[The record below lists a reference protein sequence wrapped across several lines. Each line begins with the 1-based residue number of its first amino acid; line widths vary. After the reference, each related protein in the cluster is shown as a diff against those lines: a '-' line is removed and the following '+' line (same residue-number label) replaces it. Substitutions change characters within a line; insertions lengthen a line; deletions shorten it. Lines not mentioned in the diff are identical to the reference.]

1 MTNEIVRDDR
11 GPVRVLM
18 LNNPPVNGLSLA
30 VRGALFRELGDA
42 VDDDDVEAIVL
53 AGNGKMFS
61 AGADIREF
69 GDEPPSGSITLPELI
84 DAIEQSSKPVVAA
97 IHGVAA
103 GGGLELALGCHERVA
118 AADARVGLPE
128 VTLGIIPG
136 AGGTQRLPRLIGVG
150 PALDVILS
158 GRLLPAPDAETLG
171 ILDAVVESAPI
182 DSAVARARCLV
193 GKSLR
198 RASRLT
204 ARAEDSVFER
214 ATKSVAGKA
223 RGMEAPHAAIEA
235 VRAAVELRERGF
247 EKERELFL
255 QLLSSDQ
262 SRAQRHLFFAER
274 EAHKVPGVPKGT
286 PIHRIESVGVVG
298 CGTMGRGIT
307 ICFADAGIPV
317 VVVEND
323 ADTLDRGLEKIRGI
337 YASSVAK
344 GRASQ
349 ADVDVRLGRIRGTT
363 DFAELAQADL
373 VIEAVFEDMAVKK
386 DVFGRLDR
394 VCKSDTILATN
405 TSSLDV
411 NEIASSTSRPER
423 VVGMHFFSPAHVM
436 KLVENVRGKRTSPE
450 TIATVMG
457 LVKRLDKVGVVVG
470 VCDGFVGNRMLY
482 AYRRQADF
490 LLEEGALPQ
499 QVDRALYDFGLPMG
513 PFAMADLAGLDIGWA
528 VRKRQ
533 GATRSRHRRYSP
545 IADRICEMGRF
556 GQKTGAGWY
565 RYEKGSRT
573 PIPDPEVAR
582 LIERVSEEAGI
593 VRRPIADEEIVER
606 CIYALINE
614 GARILEEGIALR
626 AGDIDVVWVYGYGF
640 PRYRGGPM
648 FHADLVG
655 LDNVKRALTRLH
667 TSPGD
672 WMEPAPL
679 LEKLAS
685 EGRRFSDWHR

>member
-1 MTNEIVRDDR
+1 MSTIERNDHGR
-11 GPVRVLM
+11 VRVLI
-18 LNNPPVNGLSLA
+18 LNNPPVNGLSVA

-42 VDDDDVEAIVL
+42 LDDDDVEAIVL
-53 AGNGKMFS
+53 AGDGKMFS

-69 GDEPPSGSITLPELI
+69 GVKPPAGSINLPELI
-84 DAIEQSSKPVVAA
+84 DAIERSYKPVVAA

-158 GRLLPAPDAETLG
+158 GKLLPAPEAEKLG
-171 ILDAVVESAPI
+171 ILDGVVESAPI
-182 DSAVARARCLV
+182 AAALTRARQLV
-193 GKSLR
+193 GQSLR

-204 ARAEDSVFER
+204 AIADDSLFER
-214 ATKSVAGKA
+214 TRESIARKA
-223 RGMEAPHAAIEA
+223 RGLEAPLAAIEA
-235 VRAAVELRERGF
+235 VRAAIELRERGF

-255 QLLSSDQ
+255 GLVDSDQ

-274 EAHKVPGVPKGT
+274 EAHKVPGVSKDT
-286 PIHRIESVGVVG
+286 RTRRIESVGVVG
-298 CGTMGRGIT
+298 CGTMGSGIT
-307 ICFADAGIPV
+307 VCFADAGIPV
-317 VVVEND
+317 VVVED
-323 ADTLDRGLEKIRGI
+323 DTDTLERGLEKIRGI

-344 GRASQ
+344 GRSSQ
-349 ADVDVRLGRIRGTT
+349 ADMDIRLGRIRGTT
-363 DFAELAQADL
+363 DFEDLAQADL
-373 VIEAVFEDMAVKK
+373 VIEAVFEDMTVKK
-386 DVFGRLDR
+386 EVFGRLDR
-394 VCKSDTILATN
+394 VCKRDAILATN

-423 VVGMHFFSPAHVM
+423 VVGMHFFSPAQVM
-436 KLVENVRGKRTSPE
+436 KLVENVRGKTSSPE
-450 TIATVMG
+450 TIATVME
-457 LVKRLDKVGVVVG
+457 LVKRLDKVGVIVG

-499 QVDRALYDFGLPMG
+499 QVDRALYDFGFPMG

-533 GATRSRHRRYSP
+533 GGTRPRHLRYSP

-556 GQKTGAGWY
+556 GQKTRAGWY
-565 RYEKGSRT
+565 RYEKESRA
-573 PIPDPEVAR
+573 PIPDPEIDQ
-582 LIERVSEEAGI
+582 LIERVSAELGI
-593 VRRPIADEEIVER
+593 TRRPIRDEEIVER

-648 FHADLVG
+648 FYADLVG
-655 LDNVKRALTRLH
+655 LENVKRALTRLNA
-667 TSPGD
+667 SPGD
-672 WMEPAPL
+672 WMEPSPL
-679 LEKLAS
+679 LSELAN
-685 EGRRFSDWHR
+685 EGRRFSDWHP